1 MGIVFNIECNG
12 YKFNIKFN
20 NLIDFK
26 IECNGY
32 KFNIN
37 NLIDFKTY
45 FINLFLNN
53 ITLPISFVNNI
64 TLPISFVNN
73 ITLPISFVKNNP
85 STYLGKS
92 KPGTFAKPP
101 KTRHPPQIQGNE
113 HFFKVGRII

>member
-45 FINLFLNN
+45 FINLFEKTTPLLIWESQNMELLLNPQKHV
-53 ITLPISFVNNI
+53 I
-64 TLPISFVNN
+64 
-73 ITLPISFVKNNP
+73 
-85 STYLGKS
+85 
-92 KPGTFAKPP
+92 PP
-101 KTRHPPQIQGNE
+101 KYKETNE
-113 HFFKVGRII
+113 K